1 MGSRTRGLGVQQM
14 QRYGGQQPRNMMP
27 PAPRMGDGGK
37 MFTPSYNVTPVQM
50 APGDVQDAGM
60 SRAQAMQQRR
70 NQLYSQR
77 QNPMNLYQ
85 GQGAGHLSAVMG
97 SNLGVG
103 DPNKGYILHDMGD
116 GQYAYNQGNLDPT
129 LVNLTGDYSKWFK

>member
-1 MGSRTRGLGVQQM
+1 MRGNQGGQPRQM
-14 QRYGGQQPRNMMP
+14 QPYGNQRNMLGDRMP
-27 PAPRMGDGGK
+27 
-37 MFTPSYNVTPVQM
+37 QM
-50 APGDVQDAGM
+50 DN
-60 SRAQAMQQRR
+60 RAAMAQQRR
-70 NQLYSQR
+70 NQSFSQR
-77 QNPMNLYQ
+77 QNPQNLYQ

-103 DPNKGYILHDMGD
+103 DPNRGYILHDFGN

>member
-1 MGSRTRGLGVQQM
+1 MGNRTMGQQRPM
-14 QRYGGQQPRNMMP
+14 QPYGGRQPRNMLGD
-27 PAPRMGDGGK
+27 RMQTD
-37 MFTPSYNVTPVQM
+37 NRAAM
-50 APGDVQDAGM
+50 A
-60 SRAQAMQQRR
+60 QQRR
-70 NQLYSQR
+70 NQSFSQR
-77 QNPMNLYQ
+77 QSPQNLYQ

-103 DPNKGYILHDMGD
+103 DPNQGYILHDFGN